1 MKCGLMIP
9 LNLCWML
16 EMYGGSLFF
25 LLLYNVGRFATTY
38 FWKFH
43 VSMYILSLNMYILI
57 DVLGLLWTMR
67 PCSWVLSSAASSWW
81 RGGILKTQ
89 TELQIR
95 GGNFCTFYF
104 HYSIWKFDSILI
116 FFYVHKQI
124 NRNYPHLNPFIKKF
138 IVILTKHDPVKKFTW
153 STLSHSFLQN
163 GKNTCT
169 ALKCYILQCH
179 ALYIM
184 F

>member
-1 MKCGLMIP
+1 MVILHILSVAFEGKEMKFGLMIP
-9 LNLCWML
+9 LDFYWIL
-16 EMYGGSLFF
+16 EMYGDSLFF
-25 LLLYNVGRFATTY
+25 LLIYNVGRFATTY

-104 HYSIWKFDSILI
+104 HYSIWKFDSNWYFSMYISILI
-116 FFYVHKQI
+116 EIIFI
-124 NRNYPHLNPFIKKF
+124 SIILSRNSL
-138 IVILTKHDPVKKFTW
+138 
-153 STLSHSFLQN
+153 
-163 GKNTCT
+163 
-169 ALKCYILQCH
+169 
-179 ALYIM
+179 
-184 F
+184 